1 MTESNPPPDLLDLL
15 SGLEHILEYPTRD
28 SPRDAPRHAAITGV
42 TMDSRQVQPGYLFV
56 AVSGGAS
63 DGHRYLADAVRR
75 GAAALVGERPLSE
88 LSIADLPVPYI
99 RVADSRKAL
108 ASLAAAFYGRP
119 AHHMVMIGVTGT
131 DGKTTTA
138 NLIFQILQAAG
149 LRAGMISTVN
159 ALIGGQVLDTGFHVT
174 TPEAPSVQAYLAQM
188 AAASLT
194 HAVLET
200 TSHGL
205 AQQRVA
211 ACEFDIGV
219 VTNITHEHLDY
230 HGNFEAYR
238 AAKGVLFA
246 GLAATPTK
254 PIAAPRAAV
263 LNRDDGSFEY
273 LSALAQVPV
282 LSYGLAS
289 PADVVAQ
296 DIVSRSDGLRF
307 TAVGRDLDGSS
318 FRLPLATSLIGG
330 FNVYNCLAALA
341 LGLVLKLEPEAI
353 RLGISALHA
362 VPGRMESIDLGQ
374 DFTAMVDFA
383 HTPNALRRSLEA
395 ARKLTTGRVIA
406 VFGSAGLRDK
416 QKRRMMAQVS
426 AELADL
432 SVLTAE
438 DPRTESL
445 AAILAEMAAGAQASG
460 GLEGKTF
467 WRVPDRRAAL
477 RFAVGLARPGDLV
490 ITCGKGHEQSMC
502 FGEVE
507 YLWDDRVALRAALA
521 EHLGV
526 PGPEMPY
533 LPDM

>member
-1 MTESNPPPDLLDLL
+1 MTKSKPPPNLEDLF
-15 SGLEHILEYPTRD
+15 SGLEQILAVP
-28 SPRDAPRHAAITGV
+28 PRDVVSKAAITGV

-75 GAAALVGERPLSE
+75 GAAALVGERLPLE
-88 LSIADLPVPYI
+88 LPFTDLSVPYV
-99 RVADSRKAL
+99 RVADSRNAL

-119 AHHMVMIGVTGT
+119 AHRMMMIGVTGT

-159 ALIGGQVLDTGFHVT
+159 AVIGDQVLDTGFHVT

-188 AAASLT
+188 AASGLT

-230 HGNFEAYR
+230 HGTFKAYR
-238 AAKGVLFA
+238 SAKGILFA
-246 GLAATPTK
+246 GLYATPPK
-254 PIAAPRAAV
+254 PIDSPRGAV

-273 LSALAQVPV
+273 LSGITRVPV
-282 LSYGLAS
+282 LSYGLDAT
-289 PADVVAQ
+289 A
-296 DIVSRSDGLRF
+296 DIVAKDIESRSGGLRF
-307 TAVGRDLDGSS
+307 TAVGSDLDGDRI
-318 FRLPLATSLIGG
+318 RLPLETSLIGG
-330 FNVYNCLAALA
+330 FNVSNCLAALA
-341 LGLVLKLEPEAI
+341 VGSLLKLEPEAI
-353 RLGISALHA
+353 RAGIAALHA
-362 VPGRMESIDLGQ
+362 VPGRMETIDLGQ

-395 ARKLTTGRVIA
+395 ARRLTTGRVIA

-445 AAILAEMAAGAQASG
+445 AAILAEMADGAQASG

-477 RFAVGLARPGDLV
+477 RFAVRLARLGDLV

-521 EHLGV
+521 EHLGI